1 MDLTR
6 LETEQQNSR
15 TMNLDEMSTLEIVRA
30 MNKEDHYVPEAISQ
44 KLPVIANCIDVIA
57 RQFKKGG
64 RLFYIGAGTSG
75 RLGVLDAAE
84 CVPTFG
90 TDPEMV
96 QGLIAGGM
104 PAMTLAVEGAEDA
117 VGLGQQYLV
126 DRKLSPDDVVV
137 GIAASG
143 RTPYV
148 IGGLDYAKQN
158 HTPTIAFSCNK
169 DAEISNHADIA
180 IEISAGP
187 EVLSGSTR
195 LKAGSVQKMVLNM
208 LSTASMVRIGK
219 TYGNLMVDVRQTNG
233 KLIERAIE
241 MIQTVTGVSH
251 DKAKSTLNL
260 ADHSVKVA
268 IVMILKN
275 VDANQAK
282 ARLENADGFVRGAI
296 Q

>member
-104 PAMTLAVEGAEDA
+104 PAMTLAVEGAEDD

-126 DRKLSPDDVVV
+126 DRKLS
-137 GIAASG
+137 
-143 RTPYV
+143 
-148 IGGLDYAKQN
+148 LMMW
-158 HTPTIAFSCNK
+158 
-169 DAEISNHADIA
+169 
-180 IEISAGP
+180 
-187 EVLSGSTR
+187 LS
-195 LKAGSVQKMVLNM
+195 
-208 LSTASMVRIGK
+208 
-219 TYGNLMVDVRQTNG
+219 
-233 KLIERAIE
+233 E
-241 MIQTVTGVSH
+241 
-251 DKAKSTLNL
+251 
-260 ADHSVKVA
+260 
-268 IVMILKN
+268 
-275 VDANQAK
+275 
-282 ARLENADGFVRGAI
+282 
-296 Q
+296 